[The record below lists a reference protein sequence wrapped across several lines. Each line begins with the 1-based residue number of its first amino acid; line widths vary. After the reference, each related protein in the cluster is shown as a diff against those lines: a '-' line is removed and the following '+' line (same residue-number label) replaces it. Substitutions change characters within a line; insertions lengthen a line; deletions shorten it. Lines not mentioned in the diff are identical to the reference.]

1 MHRPLCTVHY
11 AQPTMQGGSKAL
23 FRVNN
28 AKLMLN
34 RHRVLMIIIIIFT
47 IKLVFDILHQNHQA
61 FAFGHKGNIFNKKV
75 EG

>member
-1 MHRPLCTVHY
+1 MHCPLCTAHY
-11 AQPTMQGGSKAL
+11 ALSTMQGGSKAL

-34 RHRVLMIIIIIFT
+34 RHRVLMIIIT
-47 IKLVFDILHQNHQA
+47 IKDVVEILHKNHQA